1 MCKDKEIRA
10 KTVLAI
16 LLSSDIGASQQAV
29 ALSKHAATREPSS
42 NVRKL
47 YSVQRNAVHEHVRR
61 SGHNHVEMLLKEGRR
76 ESEHKASVLISTS

>member
-10 KTVLAI
+10 RTVLAI

-47 YSVQRNAVHEHVRR
+47 YFVHQNALHEHVKR
-61 SGHNHVEMLLKEGRR
+61 SGHNHVEMLIEEGTKTMGTR
-76 ESEHKASVLISTS
+76 SSSF